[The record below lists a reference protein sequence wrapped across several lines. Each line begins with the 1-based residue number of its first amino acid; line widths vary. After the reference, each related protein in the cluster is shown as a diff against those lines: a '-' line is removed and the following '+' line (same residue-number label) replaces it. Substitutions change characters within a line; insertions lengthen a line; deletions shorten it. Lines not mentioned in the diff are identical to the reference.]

1 MRSALARSVTLAAA
15 FGLIAVA
22 AAACVPARAVPSPI
36 IVIVTNAPDS
46 PGDTPSGTPASSP
59 TSSTTQAASPT
70 LGPTPVVV
78 GSASPSVAS
87 SAVASDVAAATP
99 TPAAQRATPLPAS
112 ACSGSQAN
120 KNYFAQ
126 VARELSWDVYCAMLP
141 SGWGVKSG
149 AYEGTAPGS
158 LTVSYAGPAGATL
171 ALREGA
177 FCTSGAAACAPRTA
191 ELGTATFGDLQ
202 ASLVA
207 VSGGFAVY
215 VNPGT
220 SHAYSLTGTGMSRGT
235 FAAIAAALV
244 RVAK

>member
-1 MRSALARSVTLAAA
+1 MRQALARGATLVAA
-15 FGLIAVA
+15 FGLVAVA

-46 PGDTPSGTPASSP
+46 PSDTPSATPASSP
-59 TSSTTQAASPT
+59 TPEPTQAASPT
-70 LGPTPVVV
+70 IGPTPVVV

-87 SAVASDVAAATP
+87 DAVASALAAATP
-99 TPAAQRATPLPAS
+99 TPAAQRATALPAS

-120 KNYFAQ
+120 KNFFAQ
-126 VARELSWDVYCAMLP
+126 VARELSWDVYCAILP
-141 SGWGVKSG
+141 SGWGVRSG
-149 AYEGTAPGS
+149 GYEGTAPGS
-158 LTVSYAGPAGATL
+158 VTVSYAGPGGATL

-191 ELGTATFGDLQ
+191 ELGTAGFGDLPG
-202 ASLVA
+202 SLAA

-220 SHAYSLTGTGMSRGT
+220 THAYSLAGTGMSQET
-235 FAAIAAALV
+235 FVAIAAALV
-244 RVAK
+244 RVAR